1 MNLVLVCDGASSGN
15 GGACGAGVVLYDE
28 ATGKKIDSVSE
39 YLGDGTNT
47 FAECMAIVKG
57 ITWMVGYMQNM
68 EEPLRAAGDT
78 VSLTILSDSVLVV
91 NMINDKAKPRKDGT
105 KRYLAEIMSDLEE
118 LKAQPG
124 LKEVVVKHVGRDFT
138 HEADSL
144 AQEVAQ
150 SKQHEQSA
158 AQFPFLNPKK

>member
-57 ITWMVGYMQNM
+57 ITWMIGYMQNM

-91 NMINDKAKPRKDGT
+91 NMINDKAKPRTDDT
-105 KRYLAEIMSDLEE
+105 KRYLAEIMSDLDE
-118 LKAQPG
+118 LKSQAG
-124 LKEVVVKHVGRDFT
+124 LKSVKVEHIGRDFT
-138 HEADSL
+138 HEADYL
-144 AQEVAQ
+144 AQDVAQ
-150 SKQHEQSA
+150 SKQRERSNEKY
-158 AQFPFLNPKK
+158 PFLNPKK